1 MLILTTCVIGIFQCA
16 NSGKKLAFFFLS
28 LVPDVLIPTS
38 LISVFSWYAQI
49 LKTQSAG
56 PDVWPVM
63 RMMVAFG
70 SICNVVFVSCKTDIE
85 NMFWIIEVYDRSNH
99 DMQHAE
105 GRLG

>member
-1 MLILTTCVIGIFQCA
+1 MQILA
-16 NSGKKLAFFFLS
+16 RNLLFFFLS

-49 LKTQSAG
+49 LKTQSTG

-70 SICNVVFVSCKTDIE
+70 GIRNVVFVP
-85 NMFWIIEVYDRSNH
+85 
-99 DMQHAE
+99 
-105 GRLG
+105 